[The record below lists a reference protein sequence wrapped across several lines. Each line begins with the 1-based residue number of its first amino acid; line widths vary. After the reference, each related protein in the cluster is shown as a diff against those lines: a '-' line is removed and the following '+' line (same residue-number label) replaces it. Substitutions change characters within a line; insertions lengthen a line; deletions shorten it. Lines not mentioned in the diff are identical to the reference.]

1 MDALTN
7 NFSFWF
13 IPTAIVLIIIWN
25 IFLHFQ
31 LWQIKKKLKIFFNGK
46 NASDLE
52 GVLFE
57 TVKRLKQSEQN
68 IQKIFES
75 LETLKKLTNRSIKKV
90 SVVRFNPF
98 QGTGGNQSFVVALLD
113 SYNNG
118 LILSSLYTREGTR
131 VYSKPIE
138 KGQSPYPLSKEEIEA
153 LAKLGITIKNG

>member
-1 MDALTN
+1 MNVLTK
-7 NFSFWF
+7 NFSFLL
-13 IPTAIVLIIIWN
+13 IPTVVLLIIAWN
-25 IFLHFQ
+25 IFLHIQ

-57 TVKRLKQSEQN
+57 TLKRLKQSEQN

-75 LETLKKLTNRSIKKV
+75 LETLRKLTNRSIKKV

-98 QGTGGNQSFVVALLD
+98 QDTGGNQSFVIALLD

-118 LILSSLYTREGTR
+118 LVLSSLYTREGTR

-138 KGQSPYPLSKEEIEA
+138 KGQSQYPLSKEEIEA
-153 LAKLGITIKNG
+153 LAKLGISIKNG